1 MCHAFHLINLY
12 RLSFHQEE
20 LAGGRNWNVHW
31 EGFWG
36 PSAPV
41 KPSRHLRLMCHA
53 LDWFNLNLYCFHQ
66 EEFEGG
72 RFLCLHTYS
81 DKLRQCPFG
90 FLLVLLAQLQN
101 FLGFIRLH
109 EVLRLPM
116 LFVCLQNQQL
126 RGNEIS
132 FWFFGS
138 TALKILALIYIA
150 WGCSCYLS
158 VYKQISLGA
167 HCPISFWFSCSTT
180 LKILP
185 LLHIAWG
192 CLCYLFVYNLG
203 STKFPFGSLV
213 GQLHPFGPNK
223 LQFSLRTQWRRFS
236 SFFLQSF

>member
-1 MCHAFHLINLY
+1 MQF
-12 RLSFHQEE
+12 
-20 LAGGRNWNVHW
+20 
-31 EGFWG
+31 
-36 PSAPV
+36 
-41 KPSRHLRLMCHA
+41 PSRRIGRRENQKLSLGGIHGPISTCQAQPAFEAHA
-53 LDWFNLNLYCFHQ
+53 LDWFNLYWYCFHQ

-90 FLLVLLAQLQN
+90 FLLVLLTQLQN

-132 FWFFGS
+132 FWFFCS
-138 TALKILALIYIA
+138 TALKMLALIYIA

-158 VYKQISLGA
+158 VYKQINLGA

-180 LKILP
+180 
-185 LLHIAWG
+185 
-192 CLCYLFVYNLG
+192 
-203 STKFPFGSLV
+203 
-213 GQLHPFGPNK
+213 
-223 LQFSLRTQWRRFS
+223 
-236 SFFLQSF
+236 